1 MPLPMTSLIDRP
13 NSCQRPTAR
22 RIVAGCPLA
31 VGATV
36 TPGSDGLGMGKVH
49 VGWIGRNLARCGRL
63 PVASEGNAAIGPVG
77 PGRGNLRWF
86 LAFLPAQAGTQRPSI
101 GKAACMDRVGQTVW
115 NL

>member
-49 VGWIGRNLARCGRL
+49 VGWIGRHLALCGRL
-63 PVASEGNAAIGPVG
+63 PVASAGNAAIGPVG
-77 PGRGNLRWF
+77 SGRGTRRW
-86 LAFLPAQAGTQRPSI
+86 LPAVIHATAATLSPLFSDRCDCFSRP
-101 GKAACMDRVGQTVW
+101 M
-115 NL
+115 